1 MEDEEVEDDDEEE
14 VKKQDEKENEEEEE
28 VEHESQEG
36 IRRPK
41 RKFMNAEENETQR
54 GKMDKQAVSLRTLC
68 RVFPFLS
75 LT

>member
-1 MEDEEVEDDDEEE
+1 MEDEELEDDDEEE
-14 VKKQDEKENEEEEE
+14 VKKQDEKENEEEE

-54 GKMDKQAVSLRTLC
+54 GKMDKEAVSLRTLC